1 MPSGDV
7 LVLVDESGRVVE
19 WGRPAEELF
28 GWSAEEAVGQSVSTL
43 MREAATDGEGWRG
56 KFTDAAAVLVK
67 PVLRGTSVVWQVLSA
82 GDTMSGQDVAIL
94 KAVFTHSPVGLHV
107 LDDQLRVVRM
117 STTTG
122 GPRDAEVERLVGKQ
136 FTEAYELANPEE
148 ESAVAQRVL
157 DSGVPV
163 VNRLVRRITSPG
175 RPARRIHSVSYFRLE
190 DPNGDAVGLVA
201 SAVDVTEREKA
212 QNRLAFLDTVRAR
225 VGHRLNVMDVCR
237 ELVEAVVPAFAG
249 IADIEVIEDVVGGED
264 PPWYPSPGTFHCA
277 EQPSKA
283 ELRITRTESF
293 APCRSESSPP
303 CRSAPPS
310 QTSCPTFGHA
320 SYRSRRTARGLPPT
334 RPEPKSSGN
343 PVRTP

>member
-28 GWSAEEAVGQSVSTL
+28 GWSAEEAVGQPVSTL
-43 MREAATDGEGWRG
+43 MREAATDGEGRRG

-175 RPARRIHSVSYFRLE
+175 LPR
-190 DPNGDAVGLVA
+190 AVF
-201 SAVDVTEREKA
+201 T
-212 QNRLAFLDTVRAR
+212 
-225 VGHRLNVMDVCR
+225 
-237 ELVEAVVPAFAG
+237 
-249 IADIEVIEDVVGGED
+249 
-264 PPWYPSPGTFHCA
+264 PSPTSA
-277 EQPSKA
+277 WRTPTAMRSDWWRPPSTSPSG
-283 ELRITRTESF
+283 RRHRTDWPSWTRF
-293 APCRSESSPP
+293 APGW
-303 CRSAPPS
+303 A
-310 QTSCPTFGHA
+310 TG
-320 SYRSRRTARGLPPT
+320 
-334 RPEPKSSGN
+334 
-343 PVRTP
+343 